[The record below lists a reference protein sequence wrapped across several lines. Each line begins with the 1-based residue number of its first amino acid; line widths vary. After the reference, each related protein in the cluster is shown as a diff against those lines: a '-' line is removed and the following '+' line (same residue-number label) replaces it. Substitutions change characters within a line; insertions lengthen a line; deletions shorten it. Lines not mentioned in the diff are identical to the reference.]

1 MIKENIKVAKHIEKK
16 EGIEKI
22 RQEIFDM
29 HLSRILVF
37 ADMINRYLQLKFK
50 GESTWLRV
58 HAVLFLITRGG
69 KLTPSQLADIMLR
82 SRNSVTKLIEGL
94 EKDGFVKRTHST
106 EDRRTVYIEVTPA
119 GLEFTIKHLR
129 KLASLEREIG
139 ECLKPDELQQFVDLS
154 RKLRLALI
162 EKLTGLKS

>member
-1 MIKENIKVAKHIEKK
+1 MVKRVEKN
-16 EGIEKI
+16 ESMEKI
-22 RQEIFDM
+22 RKEIFDM

-37 ADMINRYLQLKFK
+37 SDMINRYLQIKFK

-58 HAVLFLITRGG
+58 HATLFLITRGG

-106 EDRRTVYIEVTPA
+106 EDRRIVYIEVSPA
-119 GLEFTIKHLR
+119 GLEFTMQHLR
-129 KLASLEREIG
+129 KLASLEKEIG
-139 ECLKPDELQQFVDLS
+139 QCLEPDELQQFVDLS

-162 EKLTGLKS
+162 ERLTGLKS